1 MGSGTQR
8 GSRKHKQ
15 NRKGK
20 ASTIFKK
27 LGSAS
32 DRYQLHHDQ
41 VHKNLEKERN
51 GEKIKF
57 ARDDDLAGEG
67 KVHVKYVGNM
77 YKICE
82 G

>member
-1 MGSGTQR
+1 MAGPQR

-41 VHKNLEKERN
+41 VSENTIF
-51 GEKIKF
+51 KIYLQILTSDRYQRAIDIGCTTTK
-57 ARDDDLAGEG
+57 
-67 KVHVKYVGNM
+67 
-77 YKICE
+77 
-82 G
+82 